1 MFKFTTRF
9 NFGSLVPFAAGSDF
23 VALDIGSSSIKM
35 VESSIE
41 KSRYQLLNLGVAQL
55 PPKAIQNNMV
65 VDQRSVIDAI
75 RRLVQEHHVNAT
87 KVISAVPGRA
97 AIMKKVQMPR
107 QEESELEANVEFEA
121 NSVIPENL
129 ENVNLDY
136 QVLSLAEGGSR
147 MDVLLVAVKKEIVNS
162 YTDVIEQAG
171 LTPVVMDVDYF
182 AMENM
187 YEASY
192 TSERISG
199 VVGLIHIGA
208 RYTSITLLQ
217 NGISTFTGDLPI
229 GGEEF
234 TDGLRR
240 ELGISNEAAEQ
251 FKVTGL
257 IEGKT
262 GLQLEAV
269 LQPVAENVIEEIR
282 RTVSLYGAVGS
293 DESDGLK
300 HVYLSGGTAKIP
312 GLSSLLGERMGVP
325 VSLAEPFRGF
335 LVNKSIDRTYLANMA
350 PLFVIGAGLSIR
362 RPGDK

>member
-1 MFKFTTRF
+1 MLNYT
-9 NFGSLVPFAAGSDF
+9 NFGSFGARDGF

-35 VESSIE
+35 GESSIE
-41 KSRYQLLNLGVAQL
+41 KSRYQLLNLGTVPL

-65 VDQRSVIDAI
+65 IDQRSVADAI
-75 RRLVQEHHVNAT
+75 RKVIQEHNVKAT

-107 QEESELEANVEFEA
+107 QEETELEANVEFEA

-136 QVLSLAEGGSR
+136 QVLNLADGGSKI
-147 MDVLLVAVKKEIVNS
+147 DILLVAVKKEIVNS
-162 YTDVIEQAG
+162 YTDAIEQAG
-171 LTPVVMDVDYF
+171 LTPAVIDVDYF

-192 TSERISG
+192 TGEKTNG

-208 RYTSITLLQ
+208 HYTSITFLQ
-217 NGISTFTGDLPI
+217 NGVSTFTGDLPI

-234 TDGLRR
+234 TEGLRR
-240 ELGISNEAAEQ
+240 ELSLSSEMAENFKLTGI
-251 FKVTGL
+251 
-257 IEGKT
+257 IEGKK
-262 GLQLEAV
+262 GLDLEA
-269 LQPVAENVIEEIR
+269 LLRPIAENIVEEIR

-293 DESDGLK
+293 DEGDGLK
-300 HVYLSGGTAKIP
+300 HIYLSGGSAKVP
-312 GLSSLLGERMGVP
+312 GLHALLGEKMGVP
-325 VSLAEPFRGF
+325 VSLADPFRGF
-335 LVNKSIDRTYLANMA
+335 IVSKNIDKSYLADSA
-350 PLFVIGAGLSIR
+350 PLFVVGAGLAIR

>member
-1 MFKFTTRF
+1 MFKLLSYL
-9 NFGSLVPFAAGSDF
+9 NFSSFASLGAGDGF

-41 KSRYQLLNLGVAQL
+41 KSRYQLLNLGTVPL

-65 VDQRSVIDAI
+65 IDQRSVADAI
-75 RRLVQEHHVNAT
+75 RRVIQEHNVKAT
-87 KVISAVPGRA
+87 RVISAVPGRA

-107 QEESELEANVEFEA
+107 QEETELEANVEFEA

-136 QVLSLAEGGSR
+136 QVLNLADGGSK
-147 MDVLLVAVKKEIVNS
+147 MDILLVAVKKEIVNS

-171 LTPVVMDVDYF
+171 LTPAVIDVDYF

-192 TSERISG
+192 AGEKLNG

-208 RYTSITLLQ
+208 HYTSITFLQ
-217 NGISTFTGDLPI
+217 NGVSTFTGDLPI

-234 TDGLRR
+234 TEGLRR
-240 ELGISNEAAEQ
+240 ELNLSSEMAEN
-251 FKVTGL
+251 FKLTGV
-257 IEGKT
+257 IEGKK
-262 GLQLEAV
+262 GLD
-269 LQPVAENVIEEIR
+269 LQGLLRPIAENIVEEIR

-293 DESDGLK
+293 DEGDGLK
-300 HVYLSGGTAKIP
+300 HIYLSGGSAKVP
-312 GLSSLLGERMGVP
+312 GLHTLLAEKMGVP

-335 LVNKSIDRTYLANMA
+335 IVNKNIDKSYLANSA
-350 PLFVIGAGLSIR
+350 PLFAVGAGLSIR

>member
-1 MFKFTTRF
+1 MFKLPNRL
-9 NFGSLVPFAAGSDF
+9 NFSSLFAFGAGDGF

-41 KSRYQLLNLGVAQL
+41 KSRYQLLNLGIAPL

-65 VDQRSVIDAI
+65 VDQRSVADAI
-75 RRLVQEHHVNAT
+75 QRVIQEHHVRAK

-136 QVLSLAEGGSR
+136 QVLNLAEGGSR

-162 YTDVIEQAG
+162 YTDAIEQAG
-171 LTPVVMDVDYF
+171 LTPAVMDVDYF

-187 YEASY
+187 YEANY
-192 TSERISG
+192 TSEKISG

-208 RYTSITLLQ
+208 HYTSITLLQ

-240 ELGISNEAAEQ
+240 ELGVTNEVAEK
-251 FKVTGL
+251 FKVTGA
-257 IEGKT
+257 IEGKK
-262 GLQLEAV
+262 GLDLKA
-269 LQPVAENVIEEIR
+269 LLKPIAENVIEEIR
-282 RTVSLYGAVGS
+282 RTVSLYGAVGA
-293 DESDGLK
+293 EEGDGLK
-300 HVYLSGGTAKIP
+300 HIYLSGGSAKIP
-312 GLSSLLGERMGVP
+312 GFDVLLGERMGVP

-335 LVNKSIDRTYLANMA
+335 IVNKNIDRTYLANAA
-350 PLFVIGAGLSIR
+350 PLFVVGAGLSIR